1 MVLKFKLLQYDWF
14 LKSGPYIW
22 SITFILEFIRKQI
35 LKLYPTLVKS
45 EMTEI
50 GRHQL
55 ATNKSSKWL
64 CYILKNYSHIKYE
77 Y

>member
-50 GRHQL
+50 GDINWQL
-55 ATNKSSKWL
+55 TSPPSD
-64 CYILKNYSHIKYE
+64 YVTY
-77 Y
+77 